1 MHPSALDLGK
11 RFFSAYCPDN
21 SPLTVL
27 DIGAQNVNGSLKA
40 VCPAGA
46 NYVGVD
52 FVPGTGVDVI
62 LEDPYKL
69 PFTDCSADIVVCSS
83 VFEHSQFFW
92 LLFLEILRV
101 LKPNGLF
108 YLNVPS
114 NGYVHRYPVDCWR
127 FYPDSG
133 FALVEWGKRNGY
145 SPALLESF
153 IAAKQYQSIDSD
165 AWNDFVAVF
174 VKTETSH
181 ENFPA
186 RILENFQSFSNG
198 FRYGSS
204 EELNPRLHSDDFLII
219 KDRENS
225 LSESQARLLESQA
238 LVRERDDQILS
249 QKLVL
254 AEQDDRIARLNETA
268 RECDEQLAQLNR
280 ALLERDAQVARLSE
294 DMAAIKASR
303 TWALIQRIAKI
314 KKLIGYR
321 QT

>member
-11 RFFSAYCPDN
+11 KFFDVYCPDN

-27 DIGAQNVNGSLKA
+27 DIGAQNVNGSLKD
-40 VCPAGA
+40 VCPAVA
-46 NYVGVD
+46 NYIGVD
-52 FVPGTGVDVI
+52 FVTGKGVDVI

-69 PFTDCSADIVVCSS
+69 PFPDCSADVIVCSS

-92 LLFLEILRV
+92 ILFLEILRV
-101 LKPNGLF
+101 LKPDGLF

-127 FYPDSG
+127 FYPDAG

-174 VKTETSH
+174 VKTETLH
-181 ENFPA
+181 ENHSA
-186 RILENFQSFSNG
+186 RILEKFQSFSNG

-219 KDRENS
+219 KERENS
-225 LSESQARLLESQA
+225 LLESQA
-238 LVRERDDQILS
+238 LIREREDQIASQKLALAERDDRITGLIQAIL
-249 QKLVL
+249 
-254 AEQDDRIARLNETA
+254 ER
-268 RECDEQLAQLNR
+268 DEQISQLNQR
-280 ALLERDAQVARLSE
+280 LSERDAQVARVSA
-294 DMAAIKASR
+294 DIAAIKASR
-303 TWALIQRIAKI
+303 TWTLMQRIAKI
-314 KKLIGYR
+314 KKLIGY
-321 QT
+321 